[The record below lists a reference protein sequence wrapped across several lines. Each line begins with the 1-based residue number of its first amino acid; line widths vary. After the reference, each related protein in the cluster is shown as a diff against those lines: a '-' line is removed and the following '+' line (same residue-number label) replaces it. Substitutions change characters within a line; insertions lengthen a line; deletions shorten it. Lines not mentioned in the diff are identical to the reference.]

1 MECREAFR
9 RTQSG
14 LLLITKSIQSLA
26 MTLLRIAT
34 ARLGRRTPS
43 HGRPMSTATT
53 EELFSAAL
61 LLPASERACFLQR
74 ACGDDREQ
82 HVQVRCLLD
91 AFSPAAEFVRERLE
105 ACPSETAGDF
115 IGDFRLVQE
124 LGEGGGGIV
133 YLAEQR
139 TPLKREVAL
148 KIIKLGM
155 DTRAVINR
163 FEAERQAL
171 AMMDHP
177 NIARVF
183 DAGATPTGRPY
194 FVMELVRGI
203 RITEYSSQ
211 CRLTIQ
217 ERLLLFIQVC
227 NAIEHAHQKGLVH
240 RDIKPSNVLVTLH
253 GGTALAKVI
262 DFGVAK
268 ATQGRLTEETLFT
281 LVDQFIGT
289 PAYVSPEQ
297 TGFGSAHVDARSDI
311 FSLGALLYELLTGCT
326 PLDGRE
332 LSGATLEE
340 VRRRI
345 REEAPALPSK
355 RLHTLNGKRMS
366 KASERYRTSALRL
379 IQLVRGDLDWIV
391 MRCLEKDK
399 ARRYRSASDLAAD
412 LGRYLQNEPVLARPP
427 SVIYAFRKF
436 AARHRAVFVTV
447 SVAMSALLIATGV
460 STWQAVRATRA
471 ERLSL
476 QDRERAED
484 VSKFMLDVFSAAD
497 PFVNFGHEPTARSLL
512 DQAARSIQN
521 DLNQQPD
528 VRARLLEAIG
538 RSYRRMGQP
547 DRAVVY
553 LKDAL
558 RIIQESRL
566 DEAGLGSVV
575 TELAIALREDGRIDE
590 SDRYFSEAQD
600 RSRRVTD
607 DRSETHALL
616 LVHLGKLEKLR
627 GHTTQALEYVTKALD
642 LMRSLRG
649 GDDPEVGAILAE
661 MSNIMAW
668 ADDFA
673 GAERTAREAVRIY
686 RAVPEHHPDRVMADY
701 FLGEILFYRGQID
714 EAAALYERTL
724 AAQRQIYGSVN
735 SVATDTL
742 AALAQVRLA
751 QKNIVDAEKLVV
763 EALNAHRNSESTA
776 YLRIGYLQTMLATV
790 LMRNAQFADAE
801 DLLRETLELFA
812 RHLPPDHQYIASA
825 EHYLGEAL
833 LAQKEFGEAETV
845 LTDAMERW
853 KRTDAPAWRPARSA
867 SALGEVLHKLGRSQ
881 DAERYLVDSYRVLVA
896 ESAADQDAR
905 QIARQR
911 ITRFYTDMGQH
922 RKLDALLLEGTRV
935 NAPPTAT
942 NSNSSRTAPDSQG

>member
-9 RTQSG
+9 RTRSG
-14 LLLITKSIQSLA
+14 LLLMMKSIQSMA
-26 MTLLRIAT
+26 MTPLRIAT

-61 LLPASERACFLQR
+61 LLPASERDCFLQR

-91 AFSPAAEFVRERLE
+91 AFSPAAEFVRERSE
-105 ACPSETAGDF
+105 ACPSESAGDF

-133 YLAEQR
+133 YLAEQS
-139 TPLKREVAL
+139 TPFRREVAL

-163 FEAERQAL
+163 FGAERQAL

-203 RITEYSSQ
+203 RITEYCSQ

-253 GGTALAKVI
+253 GGMALAKVI

-326 PLDGRE
+326 PLDARE

-345 REEAPALPSK
+345 REEAPTVPSK

-366 KASERYRTSALRL
+366 EPSERYRTSALRL
-379 IQLVRGDLDWIV
+379 IQQVRGDLDWIV

-436 AARHRAVFVTV
+436 AARHRAVFTTV

-484 VSKFMLDVFSAAD
+484 VSQFMLDVFSAAD
-497 PFVNFGHEPTARSLL
+497 PFVNFGREPTARILL
-512 DQAARSIQN
+512 DQAARNIQN
-521 DLNQQPD
+521 DLGQQPD
-528 VRARLLEAIG
+528 VRARLLETIG

-547 DRAVVY
+547 ARAGVY
-553 LKDAL
+553 LRDAL
-558 RIIQESRL
+558 RIKQQAGA
-566 DEAGLGSVV
+566 DEEGVGPVV
-575 TELAIALREDGRIDE
+575 TELAIALRQEGRIDE
-590 SDRYFSEAQD
+590 SDKYFKEAQEISRRTKTQGSEAYAQ
-600 RSRRVTD
+600 
-607 DRSETHALL
+607 LL
-616 LVHLGKLEKLR
+616 IDLGRLESQR
-627 GHTTQALEYVTKALD
+627 GHTKQALDYAAEALQ
-642 LMRSLRG
+642 LMRKLKG
-649 GDDPEVGAILAE
+649 PDDPEVGAILAD
-661 MSNIMAW
+661 MSSIMLW
-668 ADDFA
+668 ADDFE
-673 GAERTAREAVRIY
+673 GAERVAREAVRVFQ
-686 RAVPEHHPDRVMADY
+686 AVPEHHPDRVMADY
-701 FLGEILFYRGQID
+701 FLGDILFYRGRLD
-714 EAAALYERTL
+714 EAAVLFERAL
-724 AAQRQIYGSVN
+724 AAQRRLYGSLSN
-735 SVATDTL
+735 TVADTL
-742 AALAQVRLA
+742 ASLAQVRLA
-751 QKNIVDAEKLVV
+751 QRNIVDAETLIA
-763 EALNAHRNSESTA
+763 EALEAHHNSESTA
-776 YLRIGYLQTMLATV
+776 YLKVGYLQTMLATIW
-790 LMRNAQFADAE
+790 MRRDKFKDAE
-801 DLLRETLELFA
+801 AILRSTLELFTKNV
-812 RHLPPDHQYIASA
+812 PPDHQYVASA

-833 LAQKEFGEAETV
+833 LAQKEYGEAETV
-845 LTDAMERW
+845 LTDAIERW

-867 SALGEVLHKLGRSQ
+867 SALGEVLHKVGRSQ

-911 ITRFYTDMGQH
+911 ITRFYADMGQPG
-922 RKLDALLLEGTRV
+922 KLDALLLEDTRES
-935 NAPPTAT
+935 APPTTT
-942 NSNSSRTAPDSQG
+942 NSNFSRTAPDAQG

>member
-9 RTQSG
+9 RTRSG
-14 LLLITKSIQSLA
+14 LLLMTKSIQSLA
-26 MTLLRIAT
+26 MTPLRIAT

-61 LLPASERACFLQR
+61 LLPASERDYFLQQ
-74 ACGDDREQ
+74 ACSDDRQ
-82 HVQVRCLLD
+82 RHVQVRCLLD
-91 AFSPAAEFVRERLE
+91 AFSPAAEFVRERPE
-105 ACPSETAGDF
+105 ACPSESADDF
-115 IGDFRLVQE
+115 IGDYRLVQE
-124 LGEGGGGIV
+124 LGEGGGGVV

-203 RITEYSSQ
+203 RITEYCSQ

-281 LVDQFIGT
+281 LVDQFVGT

-311 FSLGALLYELLTGCT
+311 FSLGALLYELLTGST

-345 REEAPALPSK
+345 REEAPTVPSK

-366 KASERYRTSALRL
+366 ETSERYRTSALRL
-379 IQLVRGDLDWIV
+379 IQQVRGDLDWIV

-436 AARHRAVFVTV
+436 AARHRAVFATV

-484 VSKFMLDVFSAAD
+484 VSQFMLDVFSAAD
-497 PFVNFGHEPTARSLL
+497 PFVNFGREPTARSLL

-547 DRAVVY
+547 DRAVIY
-553 LKDAL
+553 LQDAL
-558 RIIQESRL
+558 RIKQESRV
-566 DEAGLGSVV
+566 DDAGVGSVV

-590 SDRYFSEAQD
+590 SNKYFKEAQEISRRTKTQGSEAYAQ
-600 RSRRVTD
+600 
-607 DRSETHALL
+607 LL
-616 LVHLGKLEKLR
+616 IDLGRLEGLR
-627 GHTTQALEYVTKALD
+627 GHTKQALDYATEALQ
-642 LMRSLRG
+642 LMRALRG
-649 GDDPEVGAILAE
+649 ADDPEVGAILAD
-661 MSNIMAW
+661 MSNIMLW
-668 ADDFA
+668 ADDFE
-673 GAERTAREAVRIY
+673 GAERAAREAVRIY
-686 RAVPEHHPDRVMADY
+686 RAVPDHHPDRVMADY
-701 FLGEILFYRGQID
+701 FLGDILFYQGQID
-714 EAAALYERTL
+714 EAAALFERVL
-724 AAQRQIYGSVN
+724 AAQRRLYGSV
-735 SVATDTL
+735 SSTVADTL
-742 AALAQVRLA
+742 ASLAQVRLA

-763 EALNAHRNSESTA
+763 EALDAHLNSESTA
-776 YLRIGYLQTMLATV
+776 YLKIGYLQTMLATIW
-790 LMRNAQFADAE
+790 MRSEKFKDAE
-801 DLLRETLELFA
+801 AILRNTLELFSEECA
-812 RHLPPDHQYIASA
+812 
-825 EHYLGEAL
+825 
-833 LAQKEFGEAETV
+833 
-845 LTDAMERW
+845 
-853 KRTDAPAWRPARSA
+853 ARS
-867 SALGEVLHKLGRSQ
+867 SVRCIRRALPR
-881 DAERYLVDSYRVLVA
+881 
-896 ESAADQDAR
+896 
-905 QIARQR
+905 
-911 ITRFYTDMGQH
+911 
-922 RKLDALLLEGTRV
+922 
-935 NAPPTAT
+935 
-942 NSNSSRTAPDSQG
+942 